1 MRNALKAFEA
11 FLGTLDL
18 RGYEEKYRSIKTVE
32 QDLPSDL
39 NPLPDLYR
47 DYWKPTHPN
56 PSFPSYEDFFA
67 TWWNQRLEAL
77 DRFIQKYFWGCSYQF
92 VRLGLEARLYRTAI
106 SIWTQFHFGYRW
118 LTSCSLSIDASPEL
132 DLKGV
137 DILVRLPPG
146 TSIGLQVKKETYRS
160 EARGENRFLKQ
171 KRAHALLEV
180 PYTLETEAELLK
192 RAERARSRGE
202 LYRLWA
208 KVASHL
214 EHLPN
219 GFVIFKESYVLCI
232 EDFLQKNH
240 HALSGHIPWE
250 QVAREALA

>member
-1 MRNALKAFEA
+1 M
-11 FLGTLDL
+11 
-18 RGYEEKYRSIKTVE
+18 
-32 QDLPSDL
+32 
-39 NPLPDLYR
+39 
-47 DYWKPTHPN
+47 
-56 PSFPSYEDFFA
+56 
-67 TWWNQRLEAL
+67 
-77 DRFIQKYFWGCSYQF
+77 
-92 VRLGLEARLYRTAI
+92 TAI

-137 DILVRLPPG
+137 DILVRLPPD

-208 KVASHL
+208 KVARHL

-219 GFVIFKESYVLCI
+219 GFGIFKESYVQHI
-232 EDFLQKNH
+232 ESFLQKNGRT
-240 HALSGHIPWE
+240 LSGHVPWE